1 MSARSDNAKIQNGQ
15 NPKDFHPFEA
25 TDLSKIKDLVQRFQ
39 VCWEVYPEQVLT
51 TGEIRKVGFSLEL
64 YGTHEP
70 DTEHVSPGCEHCRP
84 VQAALREIAQWIL
97 PREKRPSMYEV
108 SVETQALSYSR
119 ERGNRPD
126 VRVTIRIL
134 HRTDFEKPVDE
145 CEVRCLKEM
154 EQALGDIGAC
164 KSVWRPARQVPPQQ

>member
-1 MSARSDNAKIQNGQ
+1 MSARSDNTKIQSRP
-15 NPKDFHPFEA
+15 NPKDSHPFEA
-25 TDLSKIKDLVQRFQ
+25 TDLSKIKDLVQRFM

-51 TGEIRKVGFSLEL
+51 KGEMRKVGFTLEL

-70 DTEHVSPGCEHCRP
+70 GTEHVSPGCEHCRP
-84 VQAALREIAQWIL
+84 VQAALREIAHWIL
-97 PREKRPSMYEV
+97 PREERPSMYEV

-119 ERGNRPD
+119 QRGNRPD

-134 HRTDFEKPVDE
+134 HRSDLEKPIDE

-154 EQALGDIGAC
+154 QQALCDLGAC
-164 KSVWRPARQVPPQQ
+164 ESVWRPARQVPPKQ

>member
-1 MSARSDNAKIQNGQ
+1 MNATSHRANAQDAQNSKES
-15 NPKDFHPFEA
+15 PPRDA
-25 TDLSKIKDLVQRFQ
+25 ADLTEIKELVRRFR
-39 VCWEVYPEQVLT
+39 VCWETYPEQILT
-51 TGEIRKVGFSLEL
+51 KEGIRKVGFALEL

-70 DTEHVSPGCEHCRP
+70 GTEHVSPGCEHCRP
-84 VQAALREIAQWIL
+84 VQAALREIAHWIL
-97 PREKRPSMYEV
+97 PREERPSMYEV

-126 VRVTIRIL
+126 VRVTVRIL

-154 EQALGDIGAC
+154 QQALGEIGAC
-164 KSVWRPARQVPPQQ
+164 KSVWRP

>member
-1 MSARSDNAKIQNGQ
+1 MNARSDNTKIQDGQ
-15 NPKDFHPFEA
+15 KPRDSRPLEA
-25 TDLSKIKDLVQRFQ
+25 TDLSKIKDLVQRFM

-51 TGEIRKVGFSLEL
+51 KGEIRKVGFALEL

-70 DTEHVSPGCEHCRP
+70 GTGHVDPGCEHCRP
-84 VQAALREIAQWIL
+84 VQAALREIAHWIL
-97 PREKRPSMYEV
+97 PREERPSMYEV
-108 SVETQALSYSR
+108 GVEAQALTYSR

-134 HRTDFEKPVDE
+134 HRSDFEKPIDE

-154 EQALGDIGAC
+154 QQALGDIGAC
-164 KSVWRPARQVPPQQ
+164 KSVWRPARQVLPR